1 MTKKLNRQSMYFCGS
16 LSMASVLIAC
26 SGGGGGNEQVIVD
39 PTPTLT
45 VQQQCEIDTFDNAPS
60 NPAISIDWQQD
71 SIQFV
76 SDGVYSRV
84 KKLADGRLIIVYS
97 QGPNAV
103 YRISTDNG
111 QTWGEQ
117 LIAAHG
123 GDFYN
128 YTNSEFIELQNGS
141 WVYAWNARPKTEN
154 GAENFQIKLSLSH
167 DKGQTWQ
174 TEQLIFDAANMFNQG
189 TWEPAFLQLPSGE
202 LQIYFANEFPY
213 GGDNND
219 QEISMKRSYDN
230 GINWES
236 LETLS
241 FRQGSR
247 DGMPVPILLN
257 DQSDIVFAIEDN
269 GLAGDFKPVTIRSP
283 LTQNWVQDRVE
294 ANSPY
299 RERALRSDAQLDNGI
314 YAGAPYLA
322 QLPSGETLLSVQSS
336 QCRKNKLAY
345 LRVYIGDDKARNFAY
360 PSTPFSTDFVQADVE
375 VLWNGIT
382 VLDNN
387 TLMATSSINTGDS
400 KPNGIY
406 IVKGTIVRQ

>member
-1 MTKKLNRQSMYFCGS
+1 MTRKINQQTLYFTGS
-16 LSMASVLIAC
+16 LSVAGFLTAC
-26 SGGGGGNEQVIVD
+26 SGGGSGNEQVIVD

-45 VQQQCEIDTFDNAPS
+45 IQQQCEIDIFDNAPRH
-60 NPAISIDWQQD
+60 PTISIDWQQD
-71 SIQFV
+71 SIQHV
-76 SDGVYSRV
+76 SEGVYARA
-84 KKLADGRLIIVYS
+84 KKLADGRLILVYS
-97 QGPNAV
+97 QGPDAV
-103 YRISTDNG
+103 YRFSSDDG

-117 LIAAHG
+117 LVAAQG

-128 YTNSEFIELQNGS
+128 YTNSEFIELQNGT
-141 WVYAWNARPKTEN
+141 WVYAWNGRPKTEN
-154 GAENFQIKLSLSH
+154 GTENFQIKLSISY

-174 TEQLIFDAANMFNQG
+174 PEELIFDAANKFNQG

-230 GINWES
+230 GVNWDS

-241 FRQGSR
+241 YRQGSR

-257 DQSDIVFAIEDN
+257 DQSDIVFVIEDN

-283 LTQNWVQDRVE
+283 LVQNWVQDV
-294 ANSPY
+294 AGAASPY
-299 RERALRSDAQLDNGI
+299 RERALKVEAQLDNGI
-314 YAGAPYLA
+314 YAGAPYIA

-345 LRVYIGDDKARNFAY
+345 MRVYIGDDKARNFAY
-360 PSTPFSTDFVQADVE
+360 PSTPISTDFVKEDGE

-387 TLMATSSINTGDS
+387 TIMAVSSVNTGDS
-400 KPNGIY
+400 KQNGIY
-406 IVKGTIVRQ
+406 VVKGKIIRQ